1 MHARKRIEIVVE
13 AVQAERVTD
22 LLDRLG
28 AKGWTMLPVISGRG
42 RQGLR
47 QGGVPGGVFDNVLI
61 LCIASAELAERRG
74 IQVATLRSKPGHV
87 ILRMV
92 DLVGVID
99 WASVYAALA
108 LGIDPSPIGPIV
120 ALKERLAR

>member
-61 LCIASAELAERRG
+61 LCIASAELAEQLMAAQAELLGARPAIVSISDTEVLRG
-74 IQVATLRSKPGHV
+74 EHF
-87 ILRMV
+87 
-92 DLVGVID
+92 
-99 WASVYAALA
+99 
-108 LGIDPSPIGPIV
+108 
-120 ALKERLAR
+120 